1 MIQADDIL
9 TAQNILGLFYI
20 LASIIALAAG
30 WWMGRMQMQADR
42 TAEKIAKYE
51 VDFEKYKKDAAIELE
66 EYKSS
71 AAVAFEAY
79 KATVPTRTELTSWF
93 EKTDAL
99 LAKQDENLTSLMKMF
114 YEKLSAKQ
122 DK

>member
-1 MIQADDIL
+1 MIQMEEIL
-9 TAQNILGLFYI
+9 TAQNILGLIYI
-20 LASIIALAAG
+20 LVSVIALAIG
-30 WWMGRMQMQADR
+30 WWMGRMQMQVDKNV
-42 TAEKIAKYE
+42 EKMAKHE
-51 VDFEKYKKDAAIELE
+51 LAFEKYKKDTAIELE
-66 EYKSS
+66 AYKLSS
-71 AAVAFEAY
+71 AVAFESY